1 MIAGRLLV
9 SGLCVLVAA
18 LVMWLLRRPLAA
30 PKAVPAQV
38 FAAMA
43 LLALVWTPRVWRDVG
58 IVIFLFLAIA
68 AVVPMNVIVAVVML
82 ALSGMAYWGLTMVPG
97 GGIALILCGVAVAAF
112 FVVRGHLQVMGRLSR
127 AAALRPGQR
136 PSGEVAVTGKL
147 HGGARGETP
156 AVEPAEAVL
165 WRIYGAKVK
174 LGSEAPVEVHTPEG
188 VCVVEP
194 RGAGLRLVERK
205 RLEHSDLR
213 ALGGRPEKGDQ
224 VDLVF
229 AREGDTVCVIG
240 TPVWEPGVHGSALYR
255 ESPMVPVFRAAAGN
269 LVVHGGKS
277 EADLHK
283 ASLAALVTWLAWGA
297 VAATIATMQL
307 GGLA

>member
-30 PKAVPAQV
+30 PKAVPAQL

-43 LLALVWTPRVWRDVG
+43 LLALVWTPRLWRDIGV
-58 IVIFLFLAIA
+58 VIFLFLAIA

-82 ALSGMAYWGLTMVPG
+82 ALAGMAYWGLTMVPG
-97 GGIALILCGVAVAAF
+97 GGVALILCGVAVAAF

-127 AAALRPGQR
+127 AAGLRPGQR

-147 HGGARGETP
+147 HGEARGETP
-156 AVEPAEAVL
+156 AVVPAEAVL
-165 WRIYGAKVK
+165 WRIDGAKVK

-194 RGAGLRLVERK
+194 RGARLRLIQRK
-205 RLEHSDLR
+205 RLEHRDLR
-213 ALGGRPEKGDQ
+213 ALGGRPDKGDQ
-224 VDLVF
+224 VDVLF
-229 AREGDTVCVIG
+229 AKEGDTVCVIG
-240 TPVWEPGVHGSALYR
+240 TPAWGPSVRGVGLYR
-255 ESPMVPVFRAAAGN
+255 ESPMVPVFRAPSA
-269 LVVHGGKS
+269 LLYGGKS

-307 GGLA
+307 AGLA